1 MSSLFGIGGGGN
13 VGASGSFYPYSI
25 DQSLRFPNTDS
36 GSGNAYLNRT
46 PSSASNRKTWTY
58 SLWVKRSK
66 LGSGGANQSQL
77 IWAAFDGGDADQF
90 QFGDDNTLRFYLN
103 DAVNASIITTA
114 VYRDVSSWYHIVLS
128 VDTTQAT
135 AADRVKFYVNGEQVT
150 SFSTATYPS
159 QNYDTDW
166 NSNVVHAIGQSA
178 RINSAQFFCGYL
190 AEVNFIDGTALD
202 PTSFGETI
210 NGVWVPKRY
219 SGSYGT
225 NGFYLP
231 FDDSSAIGDDES
243 GNTNDW
249 TANNLAASDVV
260 PDSPTNNFPVLIP
273 GFTQTTQEGGLKLKR
288 SSTGNIHTGCF
299 STMGVSSGKW
309 YVEIKYEDSGIDTV
323 TFGVAETK
331 GGFDPAVDGTAYVET
346 SGISSN
352 THMEFATW
360 SVEAKLSSSYAGT
373 LGSAGSYGSSPSSGD
388 IIQIALDMDDKKIW
402 YGVNGTYIASGDPAS
417 GTNASQS
424 GSAFNPTG
432 EVVFVA
438 SAYLGRD
445 FSISFNFGQ
454 DSANVSS
461 ANTDENGIGTFEYA
475 PPSGFLALC
484 SANLPEPTI
493 SPNAEAQADDYFN
506 TVLYTGTGASNSIT
520 GVGFQPDWTWIKGR
534 SNADYNYL
542 VDSVRGY
549 TERLFSNLT
558 DGASVEANTVA
569 SSDSDGFT
577 LGTDAGVNR
586 SSSTYVA
593 WNWKAGGTAVSNTD
607 GDITSSVSAAPDAG
621 FAVGTY
627 TGNATAG
634 ATIGHSLGE
643 IPEMVIVKRRTNAR
657 DWAVYHKDQSATP
670 TNAYLL
676 LNSTAAV
683 ATGNTAWNNGTFT
696 SSVFTIGSHELV
708 NFSGDSY
715 VFYAFRGIEGYSA
728 VGKYVGNGSTDG
740 TFVYTGF
747 RPAWVLLKDADSTS
761 DWQMYDSKRYAF
773 NKNNVTEVLEANQ
786 SGAETTTINELDLLS
801 NGFKLRSSNT
811 FSNKSS
817 NFIYLAFAEAPFKY
831 ANAR

>member
-506 TVLYTGTGASNSIT
+506 TVLYTGNSGTNAIT
-520 GVGFQPDWTWIKGR
+520 GVGFQPDFVWAKSRTTAYPPELYDVIRGQNR
-534 SNADYNYL
+534 MYSSATTADAIG
-542 VDSVRGY
+542 SI
-549 TERLFSNLT
+549 TSF
-558 DGASVEANTVA
+558 
-569 SSDSDGFT
+569 DSDGFT
-577 LGTDAGVNR
+577 HTSGSIGTNASGD
-586 SSSTYVA
+586 SIVA

-607 GDITSSVSAAPDAG
+607 GSITSSVSAAPDAG
-621 FAVGTY
+621 FSIVSYTGTGANATVGHGLTQKPEWLVTKSRDSSLNWSFLQINDMTTDKVMALQATNAEFSSAGSFIESDFTATTFGVGT
-627 TGNATAG
+627 
-634 ATIGHSLGE
+634 E
-643 IPEMVIVKRRTNAR
+643 
-657 DWAVYHKDQSATP
+657 TP
-670 TNAYLL
+670 TNK
-676 LNSTAAV
+676 
-683 ATGNTAWNNGTFT
+683 
-696 SSVFTIGSHELV
+696 
-708 NFSGDSY
+708 SGDDFIAYCFHS
-715 VFYAFRGIEGYSA
+715 VEGYSK
-728 VGKYVGNGSTDG
+728 VGSMELNNNADG
-740 TFVYTGF
+740 TFVYLGF
-747 RPAWVLLKDADSTS
+747 RPALVIAKRIDGTGDWNIFDSTR
-761 DWQMYDSKRYAF
+761 DAF
-773 NKNNVTEVLEANQ
+773 NDGDLDLLQAN
-786 SGAETTTINELDLLS
+786 TTTAESAFAASPIDLLS
-801 NGFKLRSSNT
+801 NGFKLRHTSANGYVNAASDT
-811 FSNKSS
+811 A
-817 NFIYLAFAEAPFKY
+817 IYLAFAEQPFKY